1 MSRRSQRLG
10 GTVHYYQSEDD
21 GNSSSSGQSSLLGGQ
36 QPLFK
41 DGSNSRSLRRK
52 SSSVKRPSPAPSLGT
67 GPTTHTTSYF
77 SESVVRESYLDDGRG
92 LSAQSSTTLD
102 DPLESNS
109 YWSEELSMRRRRG
122 TGGGTEPSK
131 KINGL
136 AERKMY
142 DTYASSSGYSSEDD
156 YIGHTSLD
164 QNASGSGFRN
174 ALSKMGSLLWLVLT
188 SPGRFFGLLYWWI
201 GTTWYRLTTAAS
213 LLDVFV
219 LTRSYPVLKKL
230 LLWLLLLLLL
240 AALGYGAWYFYPFGL
255 HPSMFSWGSAKLS
268 PPVSKKQHEA
278 GDFAGF
284 SEAQQ
289 QVLSR
294 LQALE
299 RRFETLEAAALVLQH
314 QRGKATEGAAPSH
327 DDTLALLDGLVR
339 RRETA
344 MREEFRAETDLHLQS
359 ELDIFRS
366 QLQKDL
372 EHLLKKVSQASEETE
387 ARMLQMTAQW
397 QSSTQEG
404 LMGNLR
410 KEVDTLEAQLM
421 GLKKDFVILASDQK
435 ALSKHVETL
444 PGEIK
449 GMREDVEIQFPVW
462 LSRYLSQA
470 REDGTGSL
478 FLQHE
483 EFQEE
488 LHRLERKILTK
499 ISEDQRLSARDVGV
513 ALQREGVIGVT
524 EEQVHR
530 IVDQA
535 LKRYSEDRIGMVDY
549 ALESGGA
556 SVISTRCSE
565 TYETKTALLS
575 LFGIPLWYHSQSPR
589 VILQPDVHPGNCW
602 AFQGSQ
608 GFAVIRLSSNIRPT
622 AVTLEHISRSLSP
635 KGTIPSAPKDFAV
648 FGLDEEAQQ
657 EGILLGQFTYNQDGD
672 PIQTFHFQDED
683 KRAAFQL
690 VELRVLSN
698 WGHPEYTCI
707 YRFRVH
713 GEPVP

>member
-21 GNSSSSGQSSLLGGQ
+21 GNSSNSGGSSLLGGQ

-41 DGSNSRSLRRK
+41 DSSSSRILRRK
-52 SSSVKRPSPAPSLGT
+52 SSSMKRLSPAPSLGT

-92 LSAQSSTTLD
+92 LSVKSSTALG
-102 DPLESNS
+102 DPLDSSS
-109 YWSEELSMRRRRG
+109 YWSEEFSRRRRG
-122 TGGGTEPSK
+122 IGGSTESSK

-136 AERKMY
+136 AERKIY

-156 YIGHTSLD
+156 YTGNTYLD
-164 QNASGSGFRN
+164 QNSSGSGFRN
-174 ALSKMGSLLWLVLT
+174 ALSKAGSLLWLVLT

-219 LTRSYPVLKKL
+219 LTRSHPSLKKL
-230 LLWLLLLLLL
+230 LLWLLLLLFLT
-240 AALGYGAWYFYPFGL
+240 AIGYGAWYFYPFGL
-255 HPSMFSWGSAKLS
+255 HPSMLSWGSVKMS
-268 PPVSKKQHEA
+268 PPVTKKQHEA
-278 GDFAGF
+278 GELAEF

-299 RRFETLEAAALVLQH
+299 KRLENLEAAASVLQL
-314 QRGKATEGAAPSH
+314 QRGTATEGTTLSH
-327 DDTLALLDGLVR
+327 DDILALLDGLMR
-339 RRETA
+339 QRETA
-344 MREEFRAETDLHLQS
+344 MREKFHAESDLHLQG
-359 ELDIFRS
+359 ELDLLRT
-366 QLQKDL
+366 QWKKDFDHFL
-372 EHLLKKVSQASEETE
+372 NKVSQDSEEAE

-410 KEVDTLEAQLM
+410 KEMDVLEGKLA
-421 GLKKDFVILASDQK
+421 GLKKEFAILVSDQK
-435 ALSKHVETL
+435 ALSENMESF
-444 PGEIK
+444 PGQIK
-449 GMREDVEIQFPVW
+449 EMREDVEIQFPVW
-462 LSRYLSQA
+462 LSRYLSQP
-470 REDGTGSL
+470 REDGVGLL
-478 FLQHE
+478 FLQR
-483 EFQEE
+483 EE
-488 LHRLERKILTK
+488 LQDQLRRLEQKILTK

-513 ALQREGVIGVT
+513 VLQREGVTGVT
-524 EEQVHR
+524 EEQVHH

-535 LKRYSEDRIGMVDY
+535 LKRFSEDRIGMVDY

-589 VILQPDVHPGNCW
+589 VILQPDVYPGNCW

-608 GFAVIRLSSNIRPT
+608 GFAVIRLSSNIYPT
-622 AVTLEHISRSLSP
+622 AVTLEHIPRSLSP
-635 KGTIPSAPKDFAV
+635 KGAIPSAPKDFAV
-648 FGLDEEAQQ
+648 FGLDEEGQQ
-657 EGILLGQFTYNQDGD
+657 EGILLGQFTYSQDGD
-672 PIQTFHFQDED
+672 PIQTFHLEDED
-683 KRAAFQL
+683 KKTAFQL

-713 GEPVP
+713 GEPVS